1 MKEDT
6 WESESEIKKKKKY
19 LSMFSKISKKLNFK
33 DKILLEREN
42 VNPKKKKN
50 KWIHKGIIIII
61 MNVKFVVMDKD

>member
-50 KWIHKGIIIII
+50 K
-61 MNVKFVVMDKD
+61 